1 MTSILDDFRPIE
13 KNNKRTI
20 NGWALFD
27 WANSAY
33 ALVISTA
40 IFPVYFISVTP
51 DIVELMGIRFTNSS
65 LYLFAVTMSY
75 VIIALLSPLLSGIA
89 DYSGRKKYFLK
100 IFTTIGSLS
109 CILLFWFSSD
119 SPIWIGTVAFMLATI
134 GFAGGIVFYDAFLPQ
149 IVTEDRYDKTSAKG
163 FAYGYVGSV
172 LLLIVILAMVQKPDW
187 FGLADAGVASRIGF
201 VMVGLWWLG
210 FAQVSFR
217 RLPPDQRTQSDNL
230 VSRGYAEVRQVF
242 AKLKYQPNIKK
253 FLTAF
258 FCYSAGV
265 QTVVYVATVFAEKML
280 GFEAGELIV
289 IVLLI
294 QLVAIVGAYFFAYM
308 CKVVGNRNSIIMMLC
323 IWLLICGIA
332 YFANTKMI
340 FYIMAALTGLV
351 VGGVQSVSRSSYS
364 KMLPS
369 TDEDVTSYFSFYDV
383 LYKTSIVSGTFLFGL
398 VDAITGN
405 MRYSVLVLAGFF
417 VVGIIIIST
426 TKIERES
433 TVAFDNA

>member
-1 MTSILDDFRPIE
+1 VAGICPGIL
-13 KNNKRTI
+13 
-20 NGWALFD
+20 
-27 WANSAY
+27 
-33 ALVISTA
+33 
-40 IFPVYFISVTP
+40 
-51 DIVELMGIRFTNSS
+51 
-65 LYLFAVTMSY
+65 
-75 VIIALLSPLLSGIA
+75 
-89 DYSGRKKYFLK
+89 
-100 IFTTIGSLS
+100 
-109 CILLFWFSSD
+109 
-119 SPIWIGTVAFMLATI
+119 
-134 GFAGGIVFYDAFLPQ
+134 
-149 IVTEDRYDKTSAKG
+149 
-163 FAYGYVGSV
+163 
-172 LLLIVILAMVQKPDW
+172 
-187 FGLADAGVASRIGF
+187 
-201 VMVGLWWLG
+201 
-210 FAQVSFR
+210 
-217 RLPPDQRTQSDNL
+217 
-230 VSRGYAEVRQVF
+230 
-242 AKLKYQPNIKK
+242 
-253 FLTAF
+253 AF

-433 TVAFDNA
+433 TAAFDNA